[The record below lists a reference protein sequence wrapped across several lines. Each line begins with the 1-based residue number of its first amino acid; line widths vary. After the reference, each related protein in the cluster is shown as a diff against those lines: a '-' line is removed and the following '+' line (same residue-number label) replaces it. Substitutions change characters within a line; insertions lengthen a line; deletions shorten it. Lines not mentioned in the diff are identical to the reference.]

1 MKGIMKRISAFF
13 LCTLVVMG
21 MTIGMTV
28 PSYAATDVLSD
39 VVSKLEKYENSND
52 SAKKRAYDEAVEAW
66 QDITDSA
73 NEANADVKIKFAG
86 VTKEFT
92 NTVTDSA
99 VNGADENYIN
109 AYTTMNGF
117 LKKVGESNT
126 DLTTVPG
133 AKSQLD
139 EMVNTMNAQANVI
152 EGANSLQSVMPLV
165 NTITGAIVVIVLL
178 GMAIFTAFDVAYLVF
193 PVAKQQM
200 DKAGSTGGKMA
211 SKTDAKTGEAKF
223 RWVTDDA
230 IQSYTEATE
239 SGKHPLTTYLKK
251 RLLSYIAVAVVV
263 FMLMS
268 GNLAVIINFVLQ
280 MLGSVFEMLG
290 NLSVSK

>member
-1 MKGIMKRISAFF
+1 MKGIMKRISTFF

-28 PSYAATDVLSD
+28 PSYAAGDALSD
-39 VVSKLEKYENSND
+39 VVSKLETYENSSD
-52 SAKKRAYDEAVEAW
+52 TAKKKAYNDAVDAW
-66 QDITDSA
+66 QDIADSSGQ
-73 NEANADVKIKFAG
+73 ANAFAKIKFAG

-92 NTVTDSA
+92 NTITDTA
-99 VNGADENYIN
+99 VNGVDDNYVA
-109 AYTTMNGF
+109 AYNTMNGF
-117 LKKVGESNT
+117 LKAIGESNT
-126 DLTTVPG
+126 DVTTVTG
-133 AKSQLD
+133 AKTQLD
-139 EMVNTMNAQANVI
+139 EMVRVMDAQANVI
-152 EGANSLQSVMPLV
+152 EGADSFKSVMPLV
-165 NTITGAIVVIVLL
+165 NTITGAIVVLVLL
-178 GMAIFTAFDVAYLVF
+178 GMAIFTSFDVAYLVF

-200 DKAGSTGGKMA
+200 DKAGSNGGRMA
-211 SKTDAKTGEAKF
+211 SKTDAKTGEARF

-230 IQSYTEATE
+230 INAYTAATE

-268 GNLAVIINFVLQ
+268 GNLAVIVNFVLQ
-280 MLGSVFEMLG
+280 MLGSIFEMLG

>member
-1 MKGIMKRISAFF
+1 MSCLKKVSSFLLCMCLILSMSMTAFADTNP
-13 LCTLVVMG
+13 LQGLVE
-21 MTIGMTV
+21 
-28 PSYAATDVLSD
+28 
-39 VVSKLEKYENSND
+39 KLEKYETSSD
-52 SAKKRAYDEAVEAW
+52 SAKKKVYEEALATWENIEDSSGMSEAY
-66 QDITDSA
+66 
-73 NEANADVKIKFAG
+73 VKITFG
-86 VTKEFT
+86 DITKEFT
-92 NTVTDSA
+92 NSSTDAAS
-99 VNGADENYIN
+99 GSSDDNYIN
-109 AYTTMNGF
+109 AYSTMNNY
-117 LKKVGESNT
+117 LRRAGESST
-126 DLTTVPG
+126 DITTVQG
-133 AKSQLD
+133 AKSQID
-139 EMVNTMNAQANVI
+139 ELVENINSRADIAG
-152 EGANSLQSVMPLV
+152 GADSLKSVMPLV
-165 NTITGAIVVIVLL
+165 NTITGIMVVIVLL

-200 DKAGSTGGKMA
+200 DKAGSSGGTMA

-268 GNLAVIINFVLQ
+268 GNLAVIINFILQ

-290 NLSVSK
+290 KLSLG